1 MTLDRAINVMQ
12 LGSIVGGILFF
23 GIETGRKD
31 ERLDTVSVKVSELAS
46 IVQDLAKAQV
56 ASASG
61 QASSQRELD
70 QLRTRIER
78 LEQGQ

>member
-1 MTLDRAINVMQ
+1 MTLDRAINVVQ
-12 LGSIVGGILFF
+12 LGSIVGGILYF

-31 ERLDTVSVKVSELAS
+31 ERLDTVSVKVSELAG

>member
-1 MTLDRAINVMQ
+1 MTLDRAINVVQ
-12 LGSIVGGILFF
+12 LASIVGGIAFF
-23 GIETGRKD
+23 GVEAGRRE
-31 ERLDTVSVKVSELAS
+31 ERLDTVSVKVSELAG

>member
-1 MTLDRAINVMQ
+1 MTLDRAINVVQ
-12 LGSIVGGILFF
+12 LASIVGGIAVF
-23 GIETGRKD
+23 GVEAGRRE
-31 ERLDTVSVKVSELAS
+31 ERLDTVSVKVSELAG